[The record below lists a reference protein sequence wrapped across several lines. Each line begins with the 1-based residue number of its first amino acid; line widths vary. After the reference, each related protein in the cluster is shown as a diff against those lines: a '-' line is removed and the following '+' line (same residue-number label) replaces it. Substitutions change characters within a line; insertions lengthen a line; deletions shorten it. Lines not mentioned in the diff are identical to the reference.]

1 MHLKTVRPAAL
12 AILALAGATATAT
25 AAPVTLSLSSTVV
38 GYEFIDLAAFLPV
51 GAPVTLSLTFNE
63 TFSDGTY
70 DFSDALGPVSGSM
83 TVGSASFTFNGFDA
97 YSYKGGFAGFPLD
110 WVMPRFTGTGPTL
123 GGGELYGLFA
133 QITPGLTLD
142 GELRLGYGFTTT
154 FPDGFSITN
163 FGYARIAPG
172 QYSIAPAHAVPAPST
187 VLLTLL
193 ALAAAGGLQRRAA
206 GSAGARSR
214 AAAHSA

>member
-1 MHLKTVRPAAL
+1 MHQKTVRPAAL

-38 GYEFIDLAAFLPV
+38 GYEFIDLGAFLPV

-70 DFSDALGPVSGSM
+70 DFSDALGPVTGSM
-83 TVGSASFTFNGFDA
+83 TVGSNSFTFDGVTPF
-97 YSYKGGFAGFPLD
+97 SYQGGFAAFPLD
-110 WVMPRFTGTGPTL
+110 WVMPQFTGTGPTL

-142 GELRLGYGFTTT
+142 GELRLGYGFPTT
-154 FPDGFSITN
+154 FPDGFTITN
-163 FGYARIAPG
+163 FGYARIAAG
-172 QYSIAPAHAVPAPST
+172 QYSITPAHAVPAPST
-187 VLLTLL
+187 ALLALL
-193 ALAAAGGLQRRAA
+193 ALAAAGALRHRAA
-206 GSAGARSR
+206 GSAGMRSR